1 MSELRFI
8 DTWGS
13 MFEGT
18 SGDSLGPLY
27 VFGYQPI
34 LQMKQLRMSEVTVWA
49 SLIAQLAKN
58 PPAIQRHR
66 FDSWVR
72 KICWRRDRL
81 PTLVFLAFL
90 VAQLV
95 KNQPAMQKTWV
106 IFITPIGN
114 STHSAVNY
122 FALSTRP
129 WRPPICFLS
138 LWIYLFSIFQI
149 KGVIQCETFV
159 SGIFHR
165 ACS

>member
-1 MSELRFI
+1 MHAWRMSELRFI

-81 PTLVFLAFL
+81 PTPVSLGFPYHTRRADKHLEWDFR
-90 VAQLV
+90 
-95 KNQPAMQKTWV
+95 KNYQ
-106 IFITPIGN
+106 N
-114 STHSAVNY
+114 THKRN
-122 FALSTRP
+122 
-129 WRPPICFLS
+129 
-138 LWIYLFSIFQI
+138 
-149 KGVIQCETFV
+149 K
-159 SGIFHR
+159 
-165 ACS
+165 

>member
-1 MSELRFI
+1 MHAWRMSELRFV

-13 MFEGT
+13 MLEGT

-49 SLIAQLAKN
+49 SLIAQWVKN

-81 PTLVFLAFL
+81 PTPVFLGFTYGSAGEESACNVRDL
-90 VAQLV
+90 SS
-95 KNQPAMQKTWV
+95 
-106 IFITPIGN
+106 TPGLGGYRISSGPM
-114 STHSAVNY
+114 VEGY
-122 FALSTRP
+122 WGR
-129 WRPPICFLS
+129 W
-138 LWIYLFSIFQI
+138 
-149 KGVIQCETFV
+149 GVHHTEC
-159 SGIFHR
+159 
-165 ACS
+165 C

>member
-1 MSELRFI
+1 MI
-8 DTWGS
+8 
-13 MFEGT
+13 
-18 SGDSLGPLY
+18 
-27 VFGYQPI
+27 
-34 LQMKQLRMSEVTVWA
+34 K
-49 SLIAQLAKN
+49 LIASDLDGTIIDSKHVIPEDNLKAIKN
-58 PPAIQRHR
+58 LKKANIPFVVCTGKTYSISK
-66 FDSWVR
+66 D
-72 KICWRRDRL
+72 ICKSL
-81 PTLVFLAFL
+81 NASFG
-90 VAQLV
+90 
-95 KNQPAMQKTWV
+95 
-106 IFITPIGN
+106 IFGNGGQIINLSTGDTPIGN

>member
-1 MSELRFI
+1 MHAWRMSELRFV

-13 MFEGT
+13 MLEGT

-49 SLIAQLAKN
+49 SLIAQWVKN

-81 PTLVFLAFL
+81 PTPVFLGFTYGSAGEESACNVGDL
-90 VAQLV
+90 GSI
-95 KNQPAMQKTWV
+95 PWV
-106 IFITPIGN
+106 GKI
-114 STHSAVNY
+114 
-122 FALSTRP
+122 P
-129 WRPPICFLS
+129 WRRQELPNS
-138 LWIYLFSIFQI
+138 SIPAWRI
-149 KGVIQCETFV
+149 PWTV
-159 SGIFHR
+159 
-165 ACS
+165 